1 MLISMVYFVLEFLW
15 YLSVKKQKKIQIY
28 EDIIKKFVPV
38 ILNSW
43 QFFTLRKLAT
53 SEVISDEFNLWK
65 LKNKYLI
72 TALVSKVN

>member
-43 QFFTLRKLAT
+43 QSFTLRKLAT